1 MTDTK
6 TRRIEVISR
15 IQSMYSKGT
24 ASDDTRLS
32 ARHIYS
38 KMKTSRSFLALIR
51 LKCIFN
57 PCAKAKLVPSLILC
71 SI

>member
-1 MTDTK
+1 MADTK

-38 KMKTSRSFLALIR
+38 KMKTSRSFL
-51 LKCIFN
+51 LKRELDRRKSKSDLLQQVEDFF
-57 PCAKAKLVPSLILC
+57 KD
-71 SI
+71 